1 MRKAIYLLIALAS
14 GLSAAAQTV
23 YKDQVRV
30 ENQSISRNPDNRLTI
45 AMDIVLQPNMKI
57 SSNNAAVLTPILENK
72 GRSMA
77 LPAVLVYGRNRALVN
92 GRNKEVP
99 KDSYAII
106 RRKHKK
112 EQRVSY
118 LVQVPYE
125 KWMRQADLVMD
136 ADLCGCRNVVEANTL
151 DPITT
156 LNIAPVKPQPN
167 IAYIVP
173 KNDPNVKQRYVEG
186 KAYLDFPVNK
196 TEIYPDYRN
205 NKLELAKIQATIDT
219 IRNDKFTTIT
229 HIGIEGFA
237 SPEGSYKHNAHL
249 AQARALALTEYV
261 RSYYHFPEEM
271 TTVASTPEDWA
282 GLRRFIV
289 SSQIDRKEEILQ
301 IIDSPETNYDQ
312 KENKIRT
319 LIGPAAYKHLIE
331 ECYPAL
337 RHSDYKVSYTIRSF
351 NLEEI
356 KELLHTTPRYLSL
369 EEIFKAAQSYEPGS
383 EEFND
388 AFLVAVAMYP
398 NDATANLNASSMEI
412 QRGGDLA
419 AAKKYLKKA
428 DPAQGAT
435 LNNLGVI
442 ALLENELDAAGDYLK
457 RAQAAGCKEADAN
470 LEELRK
476 LLEF

>member
-1 MRKAIYLLIALAS
+1 MRRIIYLLLALAS
-14 GLSAAAQTV
+14 GLNTAAQTI
-23 YKDQVRV
+23 YKKQVRV
-30 ENQSISRNPDNRLTI
+30 ENLSISRNPDNRLTI
-45 AMDIVLQPNMKI
+45 AMDIILQPNMRI
-57 SSNNAAVLTPILENK
+57 SSNRAAILTPILANK
-72 GRSMA
+72 GRSMT

-92 GRNKEVP
+92 GRSKDVP
-99 KDSYAII
+99 QDSYVII
-106 RRKHKK
+106 RRKRKK
-112 EQRVSY
+112 EQRISY

-136 ADLCGCRNVVEANTL
+136 ADLCGCRNIVEANAL

-156 LNIAPVKPQPN
+156 LDIAPNKPQPN
-167 IAYIVP
+167 IAYIIP
-173 KNDPNVKQRYVEG
+173 GSDPGIKQRHIEG

-205 NKLELAKIQATIDT
+205 NKLELAKIRTTIDT
-219 IRNDKFTTIT
+219 IQNDKFTTIT

-237 SPEGSYKHNAHL
+237 SPEGNYNNNARL
-249 AQARALALTEYV
+249 AQGRALALIKYV

-271 TTVASTPEDWA
+271 TTVTSTPEDWT
-282 GLRRFIV
+282 GLRHFIA

-301 IIDSPETNYDQ
+301 IIDSPEKNYDK
-312 KENKIRT
+312 KENQIRT
-319 LIGPAAYKHLIE
+319 LIGPATYKYLRE
-331 ECYPAL
+331 DCYPAL

-356 KELLHTTPRYLSL
+356 KELLHTNPRYLSL

-383 EEFND
+383 EGFND
-388 AFLVAVAMYP
+388 AVLVAVAMYP
-398 NDATANLNASSMEI
+398 NDATANLNAASMEI

-442 ALLENELDAAGDYLK
+442 ALLENDLDTAGSYLK
-457 RAQAAGCKEADAN
+457 RAQTAGCKEADAN
-470 LEELRK
+470 LEELKK